1 MNSNQL
7 LIQQS
12 HNTFRSKIENIDTPE
27 LLEII
32 KNYKKLL
39 TQLDDYNG
47 ALLTD
52 LIQIAEKTLQ
62 NRSNKVL

>member
-7 LIQQS
+7 LIKQS
-12 HNTFRSKIENIDTPE
+12 HNTFRSKIENIGTPE

-39 TQLDDYNG
+39 TQLDDYNS

-52 LIQIAEKTLQ
+52 LIQVAEKTLED
-62 NRSNKVL
+62 RSNKIL